1 MSKKDTPIV
10 SPPIELTTE
19 CVDHMQ
25 QLLTH
30 YKNEDCGLADVST
43 RNMVLFTYWNR
54 MEDSQLKAAL
64 YTLLVDLE
72 IVLQTNKQRK
82 FIQIG

>member
-1 MSKKDTPIV
+1 MSTQGTPTV
-10 SPPIELTTE
+10 PPPIELTTE

-30 YKNEDCGLADVST
+30 YKDEGCDPAAVST
-43 RNMVLFTYWNR
+43 RNMALFTYWNR

-72 IVLQTNKQRK
+72 IVSHR
-82 FIQIG
+82 